1 MFKRPA
7 PKKFSAEELQNI
19 TQASAQQTGSMKVQ
33 RSYDPDYPVFE
44 VPVNSKVLAYVPN
57 HTVTSPDG
65 IVSLRM
71 DKFAAHSCQ
80 SGRSFQKVRC
90 TQGIVAPSLGLD
102 GSCPFCEALPEV
114 WDLVHKD
121 YSALVRSKGGN
132 PDDENSRE
140 TYKNDYYAAKKNM
153 AISQPSVYVTF
164 PIVVIECEV
173 RNGKATTTPKKNPDG
188 TITGTVMWYSCMYK
202 TYEEKWL
209 KALETAPETEDGQP
223 LSPAG
228 LWVALDYTYTSE
240 DGKYTKMDSARKLT
254 VGYKAMNADY
264 NAWAQAFDN
273 QTASWTPEKAMEV
286 VVDNV
291 LRDMPEQQE
300 LADSLMK
307 STRDKLAMY
316 DLGAATQIQTPVG
329 GVLDSA
335 AESLAAF
342 GATEVAPQIAPPQ
355 GAPQAIPQ
363 QIPQGVP
370 QQIPQGVP
378 QQIPQG
384 VPQGVPTQQT
394 MPTGVPQQG
403 VQMPTGV
410 PQQGIPQ
417 QIPTGVPQQGIPQ
430 QGFPTGFPNGM
441 TGIST

>member
-7 PKKFSAEELQNI
+7 PKKFSADELQSI

-33 RSYDPDYPVFE
+33 RSYDPAYPVFE

-80 SGRSFQKVRC
+80 SGRSYQKVRC
-90 TQGIVAPSLGLD
+90 TQGIVAPTLGLD
-102 GSCPFCEALPEV
+102 GSCPFCDALPDV

-121 YSALVRSKGGN
+121 YSSMVRAKGGN
-132 PDDENSRE
+132 PDDDASRE

-173 RNGKATTTPKKNPDG
+173 RNGMATSTPKKNPDG

-228 LWVALDYTYTSE
+228 LWVVLDYTYPSE
-240 DGKYTKMDSARKLT
+240 DGKHTKMDSARKLN

-291 LRDMPEQQE
+291 LRDMSEQQE

-316 DLGAATQIQTPVG
+316 NLGVATQTQAPVG

-342 GATEVAPQIAPPQ
+342 GATEVAAQIAPPQ
-355 GAPQAIPQ
+355 GASQAVPQQIPQTNLTGVPQTAVQMPQGAPQSIPQ
-363 QIPQGVP
+363 QMPQGVPQAVPQGVP
-370 QQIPQGVP
+370 QQMPQGVP
-378 QQIPQG
+378 QS
-384 VPQGVPTQQT
+384 
-394 MPTGVPQQG
+394 
-403 VQMPTGV
+403 
-410 PQQGIPQ
+410 IPQ
-417 QIPTGVPQQGIPQ
+417 QMPQGAPM
-430 QGFPTGFPNGM
+430 GFPNGM